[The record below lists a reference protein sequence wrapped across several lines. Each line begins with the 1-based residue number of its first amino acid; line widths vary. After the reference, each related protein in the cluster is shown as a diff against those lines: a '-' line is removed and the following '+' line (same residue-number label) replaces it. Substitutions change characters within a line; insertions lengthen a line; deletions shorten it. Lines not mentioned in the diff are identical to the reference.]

1 MHGSP
6 KHDAEQRE
14 VQQSAHSYSIY
25 KKCSSRQKWPIIRE
39 VMTVVTY
46 RGRPWPEGA
55 QGNFPG
61 QWSVLYLN
69 LGYGYMNITFCQ
81 NSLFYLGFVGFVYTY
96 YITKKKQ
103 LENKKKYKRITW
115 ILPQTIKEMQ
125 N

>member
-81 NSLFYLGFVGFVYTY
+81 NSLFYLDLWVLC
-96 YITKKKQ
+96 IHIISQKKTVRKQ
-103 LENKKKYKRITW
+103 KKKYKRITW